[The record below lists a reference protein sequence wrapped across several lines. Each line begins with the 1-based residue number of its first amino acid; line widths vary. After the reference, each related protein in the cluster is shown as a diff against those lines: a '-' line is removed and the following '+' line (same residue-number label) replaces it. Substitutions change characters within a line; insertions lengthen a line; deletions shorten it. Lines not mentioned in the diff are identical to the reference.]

1 MMSPIRPWRP
11 LRGGSSR
18 LAGAMMTSVQPALNW
33 TGEWWV
39 PANPPAPKPE
49 PVEPPPPCDDAS
61 FAPPKPWRAATY
73 EERNEWAGKVESL
86 DMMAALR
93 DGDENAY
100 EALFREYYTQLC
112 QFAYRYVRSPEA
124 AEEVV
129 QEVLGALWLRRGE
142 IAVRVSIK
150 SYLYGAVRY
159 RALNLVA
166 RNKVE
171 ATWLAQALQNGAP
184 ALATERAADDQIV
197 IDEQVSA
204 LKHAVSELPPKRRS
218 VFVLRS
224 TTQMSYAEI
233 AEVLQTSVK
242 NVEVQLRRA
251 THSLRAA
258 LPQHAD

>member
-1 MMSPIRPWRP
+1 
-11 LRGGSSR
+11 
-18 LAGAMMTSVQPALNW
+18 MMTSVQPALNW

-39 PANPPAPKPE
+39 PAAPATPE
-49 PVEPPPPCDDAS
+49 PEPSAPESPPPQAQTHDDAS
-61 FAPPKPWRAATY
+61 FAPPTPWRAATY
-73 EERNEWAGKVESL
+73 EERNEWAGKVDSL

-93 DGDENAY
+93 EGDEDAY
-100 EALFREYYTQLC
+100 EALFREYYQQLC

-124 AEEVV
+124 SEEVV
-129 QEVLGALWLRRGE
+129 QEVLGALWLRREE

-197 IDEQVSA
+197 LDEQVSA
-204 LKHAVSELPPKRRS
+204 LKAAVGELPPKRRS

>member
-1 MMSPIRPWRP
+1 MAKVNARLKAKYHQEIRPALQKELGLNNP
-11 LRGGSSR
+11 MAVPR
-18 LAGAMMTSVQPALNW
+18 LEKIVLNI
-33 TGEWWV
+33 V
-39 PANPPAPKPE
+39 
-49 PVEPPPPCDDAS
+49 S
-61 FAPPKPWRAATY
+61 
-73 EERNEWAGKVESL
+73 
-86 DMMAALR
+86 
-93 DGDENAY
+93 NA
-100 EALFREYYTQLC
+100 FKYTL
-112 QFAYRYVRSPEA
+112 
-124 AEEVV
+124 
-129 QEVLGALWLRRGE
+129 RGE

-204 LKHAVSELPPKRRS
+204 LKEAVNELPPKRRS

>member
-1 MMSPIRPWRP
+1 
-11 LRGGSSR
+11 
-18 LAGAMMTSVQPALNW
+18 MTSVQPALDW
-33 TGEWWV
+33 TGEWWAPV
-39 PANPPAPKPE
+39 EPKPE
-49 PVEPPPPCDDAS
+49 PEPERPSVTCDDAS
-61 FAPPKPWRAATY
+61 FAPPKPWRPATF
-73 EERNEWAGKVESL
+73 EERNEWANRVDSM
-86 DMMAALR
+86 DMMAALKE
-93 DGDENAY
+93 GDEDAY
-100 EALFREYYTQLC
+100 EALFREYYQQLC

-159 RALNLVA
+159 RAFNLVA

-171 ATWLAQALQNGAP
+171 ATWLAQALSNGAP
-184 ALATERAADDQIV
+184 ALATERAADDQLIL
-197 IDEQVSA
+197 DEQVAA
-204 LKHAVSELPPKRRS
+204 LGQAVQELPPKRRS

>member
-1 MMSPIRPWRP
+1 MSGVRPWRP
-11 LRGGSSR
+11 PPGRLSVGG
-18 LAGAMMTSVQPALNW
+18 MMTSVQPALNW
-33 TGEWWV
+33 TGEWWA
-39 PANPPAPKPE
+39 PAASEPKPPE
-49 PVEPPPPCDDAS
+49 AERPPVTCDDAS

-73 EERNEWAGKVESL
+73 EERNEWAGRVDTS

-93 DGDENAY
+93 EGDEDAY
-100 EALFREYYTQLC
+100 EALFREYYQQLC

-129 QEVLGALWLRRGE
+129 QEVLGALWLRRAE
-142 IAVRVSIK
+142 ITVRVSIK

-171 ATWLAQALQNGAP
+171 ATWLAQALSNGAP
-184 ALATERAADDQIV
+184 ALATERAADDQLV
-197 IDEQVSA
+197 LDEQVAA
-204 LKHAVSELPPKRRS
+204 LDKAVGELPAKRRS

-258 LPQHAD
+258 MPQHAD

>member
-1 MMSPIRPWRP
+1 
-11 LRGGSSR
+11 
-18 LAGAMMTSVQPALNW
+18 MMTSVQPALDW
-33 TGEWWV
+33 TGEWWA
-39 PANPPAPKPE
+39 PAAPKPE
-49 PVEPPPPCDDAS
+49 PEPERPSVTCDDAS
-61 FAPPKPWRAATY
+61 FAPPKPWRPATF
-73 EERNEWAGKVESL
+73 EERNEWANRVDSME
-86 DMMAALR
+86 MMAALK
-93 DGDENAY
+93 DGDEDAY
-100 EALFREYYTQLC
+100 EALFREYYQQLC

-171 ATWLAQALQNGAP
+171 ATWLAQALSNGAP
-184 ALATERAADDQIV
+184 ALATERAADDQLIM
-197 IDEQVSA
+197 DEQVAA
-204 LKHAVSELPPKRRS
+204 LGQAVQELPPKRRS

>member
-1 MMSPIRPWRP
+1 MSPVRPWCPPWCRP
-11 LRGGSSR
+11 SRFVGG
-18 LAGAMMTSVQPALNW
+18 MMTSVQPALNW
-33 TGEWWV
+33 TGEWWS
-39 PANPPAPKPE
+39 PAVSE
-49 PVEPPPPCDDAS
+49 PEPPPPKPHVTCDDAS

-73 EERNEWAGKVESL
+73 EERNEWAGRVDSAE
-86 DMMAALR
+86 MMEALR
-93 DGDENAY
+93 EGDEDAY
-100 EALFREYYTQLC
+100 EALFREYYQQLC

-129 QEVLGALWLRRGE
+129 QEVLGALRLRRGE

-184 ALATERAADDQIV
+184 ALSTERAADDQIV
-197 IDEQVSA
+197 LDEQVAA
-204 LKHAVSELPPKRRS
+204 LGEAVSNLPPKRRS

-258 LPQHAD
+258 LPQHAE